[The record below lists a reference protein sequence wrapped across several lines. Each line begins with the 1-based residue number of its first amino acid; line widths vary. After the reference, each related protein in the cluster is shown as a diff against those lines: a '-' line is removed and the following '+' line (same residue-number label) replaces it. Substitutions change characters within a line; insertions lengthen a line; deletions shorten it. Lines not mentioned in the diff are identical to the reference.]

1 LPLLVSDDG
10 RMTLWSQDAWHDA
23 WELAAEAHLGQTLPG
38 QEIPYLSHIG
48 AVAMEVSWAIAART
62 ERHPVAQPTLAIQCA
77 LLHDV
82 VEDTALTIEQI
93 AQRFGD
99 DVARGVAAL
108 TKNPAV
114 GDKPA
119 QMRDSLE
126 RIRQCP
132 PEVWM
137 VKLADRIHNLREPPH
152 YWSAAKIRGY
162 CAARGYSKESR
173 CTLNS
178 RTAAVELTDRRSP
191 VPLTAR
197 RAYPPR
203 AG

>member
-1 LPLLVSDDG
+1 
-10 RMTLWSQDAWHDA
+10 MTLWSLDAWHDA
-23 WELAAEAHLGQTLPG
+23 WELAAEAHLGQTIPG
-38 QEIPYLSHIG
+38 REIPYLSHIG
-48 AVAMEVSWAIAART
+48 AVAMEVGWAIAARV
-62 ERHPVAQPTLAIQCA
+62 ESRPVTRPTLAIQCA

-82 VEDTALTIEQI
+82 VEDTEVTLEQI
-93 AQRFGD
+93 TKRFGD

-119 QMRDSLE
+119 QMRDSLA

-162 CAARGYSKESR
+162 CDEARVIHEALAEA
-173 CTLNS
+173 C
-178 RTAAVELTDRRSP
+178 P
-191 VPLTAR
+191 VLG
-197 RAYPPR
+197 PR
-203 AG
+203 LLERIPVYAEFAEGR

>member
-1 LPLLVSDDG
+1 MFGDDG

-23 WELAAEAHLGQTLPG
+23 WDLAAEAHLGQKMPG
-38 QEIPYLSHIG
+38 QEIPYLSHVG
-48 AVAMEVSWAIAART
+48 AVAMEVSWAIAARA
-62 ERHPVAQPTLAIQCA
+62 ESQPVARPTLAIQCA

-82 VEDTALTIEQI
+82 VEDTAVTIEQI
-93 AQRFGD
+93 AKRFGD
-99 DVARGVAAL
+99 DVARGLAAL
-108 TKNPAV
+108 TKNPAA

-162 CAARGYSKESR
+162 CDEARAIHAALAEACPVLGPRLLERIPVYAEFANG
-173 CTLNS
+173 
-178 RTAAVELTDRRSP
+178 RS
-191 VPLTAR
+191 
-197 RAYPPR
+197 
-203 AG
+203 

>member
-1 LPLLVSDDG
+1 MFGDDG
-10 RMTLWSQDAWHDA
+10 GMTLWSQDAWHDA
-23 WELAAEAHLGQTLPG
+23 WELAAEAHLGQKMPG
-38 QEIPYLSHIG
+38 QEIPYLSHVG
-48 AVAMEVSWAIAART
+48 AVAMEVSWAIAARAANN
-62 ERHPVAQPTLAIQCA
+62 PVARPTLAIQCA

-82 VEDTALTIEQI
+82 VEDTTVTIEQI
-93 AQRFGD
+93 AKRFGD
-99 DVARGVAAL
+99 EVARGVAAL

-162 CAARGYSKESR
+162 GDEARAIHEALGEACAVLGARLLAR
-173 CTLNS
+173 I
-178 RTAAVELTDRRSP
+178 P
-191 VPLTAR
+191 VYAEFANGR
-197 RAYPPR
+197 
-203 AG
+203 G